1 MNNKEAASARK
12 VKIRQ
17 LLLSLFLG
25 LLLALVVGYA
35 WTMHYDEVKQANR
48 DQIDTDA
55 QIIGEVISDNINAQ
69 IRAFENL
76 KGRIEN
82 TDGEHLNNLEYEAE
96 LILEQHSSVRFIQHV
111 SAEMI
116 AEDLFAATE
125 IADEAGI
132 SGNMMDH
139 DQVRAEW
146 LRARVDSSTTITV
159 WTEMAAGDEL
169 FILHTPLFY
178 SGNFRGTLSYG
189 LDFTD
194 LFDDRLRD
202 RVQYQISLM
211 DESGS
216 EFYQHGDSERL
227 LGNRQ
232 SARAIQIQVIQGGG
246 KYWYLNVTP
255 NTQFSEGQLQESLLM
270 ILILGIALTLL
281 FTIFIYL
288 IMRYFSVRKSKRVS
302 DRKLNAVIDSSPY
315 AIYVVNNKGVVTDFW
330 NNAAE
335 QMLGWTSKEVYNQYL
350 PHVTKEPPTEFQEM
364 IETVIK
370 GEVYRNKESKRVA
383 KDGTKLMVQL
393 YAKLLEKGKNGNGEV
408 IVKLEDITRQKRT
421 ELELNN
427 EKQFGDTILKGL
439 PGQFYLID
447 KKRRLTRWNRN
458 VNHFFGMTDDELKKI
473 TFLDL
478 FVEDER
484 LKVLEALQNASI
496 TGKLEVET
504 VVRSKG
510 ELHDF
515 FINGTQMKIGREHY
529 IVVNGINITER
540 NKIRNELIK
549 SVDEKDVLL
558 SEIHHRVKN
567 NLAIIANLIDIQLFD
582 MEDEAVA
589 DVLRETQ
596 NRIYS
601 IAGVHEMLYD
611 VKNFSKIEFKKYLQ
625 NLFERIF
632 RLYNEKHK
640 MTGFDMK
647 VEVEYLNIN
656 QAIPLGLMLAELI
669 TNTFKHAFEL
679 GKVGTISIEI
689 TGGPEQITI
698 IYRDNGN
705 GMAPELFNEATTMGL
720 TLIRSLLNQLNA
732 TYSINGK
739 EGFELEFTFSEQLR
753 GSHSNL

>member
-35 WTMHYDEVKQANR
+35 WTMHYDEVKQASR

-69 IRAFENL
+69 IRALENL

-82 TDGEHLNNLEYEAE
+82 SDGEHLNNLEYEAE

-111 SAEMI
+111 SADMI
-116 AEDLFAATE
+116 AEDLFAAAE
-125 IADEAGI
+125 ITDETGI

-139 DQVRAEW
+139 DQIRAEW
-146 LRARVDSSTTITV
+146 FRARVDSSTTITV
-159 WTEMAAGDEL
+159 WTEMEAGDEL

-194 LFDDRLRD
+194 LFDDRFRD
-202 RVQYQISLM
+202 RVHYQISLM

-216 EFYQHGDSERL
+216 VFYKHGDSERL

-246 KYWYLNVTP
+246 KYWYLKVTP

-335 QMLGWTSKEVYNQYL
+335 QMLGWTAKEVYNQYL

-496 TGKLEVET
+496 SGKLEVET

-732 TYSINGK
+732 TYSINGR